1 MSKQRAN
8 DGFTIVEV
16 LIAIVILAVGMLA
29 LATTSIV
36 ATTQVKI
43 ADLKTERSVAVQ
55 QAVERLRAI
64 PFAQVAPLPE
74 ASAMQFGAFRVWWN
88 ETPRGRYLSTITVI
102 TEGPG
107 YRAGSGWATAVRDTF
122 VVDITEKLVD

>member
-1 MSKQRAN
+1 MKTSYAN

-36 ATTQVKI
+36 STTQVKI
-43 ADLKTERSVAVQ
+43 ADLKTERSIAVQ

-64 PFAQVAPLPE
+64 PFANVAPL
-74 ASAMQFGAFRVWWN
+74 AKADAMEFGSFIVWWD
-88 ETPRGRYLSTITVI
+88 ERESGRYLSTITVY

-107 YRAGSGWATAVRDTF
+107 YRAGSGWQSAVVDTF
-122 VVDITEKLVD
+122 VVDITERLVD